1 MRPIVFI
8 VPGTMRTLSGGYIYN
23 QHMVEGLADRGWPVE
38 VRELDGSF
46 PWPTPNALAEAD
58 AVMAGLAPASVAVID
73 SLALGAMPNLVVRE
87 AQRVQIVALVH
98 LPLTAS
104 VGLDAKSGAR
114 FERAERQ
121 ALRAVSRVV
130 VTGTAAL
137 PLLSRYD
144 LPPDHVAVVEPGV
157 DPAPL
162 ARGSSF
168 RSVSP
173 TSARPHMP
181 PVHLVSVATVNQ
193 GKGHDVLVRALAALP
208 RSDWRLSCVG
218 NVTRDAVAVGRL
230 RTLLQELH
238 LTDQVSL
245 VGELEGQA
253 LAACY
258 DSADVF
264 VLASLRE
271 TYGMAVA
278 EALARG
284 LPVVGTATGAIQDL
298 VGSHAGLVVPP
309 GDVPAMTNVL
319 ARVIRDPDLRARLA
333 EGARAA
339 RDRLPSWAHAVGVF
353 ADVLAPLVD
362 SGRAVR

>member
-1 MRPIVFI
+1 MRSIVFI

-23 QHMVEGLADRGWPVE
+23 RHMVEGLADRGWAVE
-38 VRELDGSF
+38 IRELDGSF
-46 PWPTPNALAEAD
+46 PWPTPDALAEAD
-58 AVMAGLAPASVAVID
+58 AVMAGLAPASVAVVD
-73 SLALGAMPNLVVRE
+73 SLALGAMPHLVVRE
-87 AQRVQIVALVH
+87 SQRVRIVALMH

-104 VGLDAKSGAR
+104 VGLDAGSEAR
-114 FERAERQ
+114 FDRAERQ

-144 LPPDHVAVVEPGV
+144 LAPDHVAVVEPGV
-157 DPAPL
+157 DAAPL
-162 ARGSSF
+162 ARGSSV
-168 RSVSP
+168 RSIPPSN
-173 TSARPHMP
+173 ARPHTP

-193 GKGHDVLVRALAALP
+193 GKGHDVLLRALAALP
-208 RSDWRLSCVG
+208 RRNWRLSCVG
-218 NVTRDAVAVGRL
+218 NVTRDAATVSRL

-253 LAACY
+253 LDACY
-258 DSADVF
+258 DSADIF

-309 GDVPAMTNVL
+309 GDVPAMTDAL
-319 ARVIRDPDLRARLA
+319 ARVIGDPDLRARLA

-339 RDRLPSWAHAVGVF
+339 RNRLPSWAHAVGAF
-353 ADVLAPLVD
+353 ADVLAPLVG
-362 SGRAVR
+362 SSRTSR